1 MSETIAAISTPLGQG
16 GIGIVRISGDSAL
29 DIMKK
34 IFVECPEN
42 PEPRH
47 VYFGHAADPD
57 EVSVHNGKDPQIID
71 EAVFIYMKGPHSYT
85 CEDVVEIQAHGGP
98 VSMNMILKASLKAG
112 ARMAEP
118 GEFTKLAFLNGR
130 LDLSQAEAVMD
141 IISSRTEIPH
151 MVAAGQLQ
159 GSVGRRVR
167 SIRSSILDV
176 LAQMAVNIDFPDED
190 IEESEYSA
198 LADAVLHEKKEIRSL
213 LDSAPSGRI
222 IREGVRVAIIG
233 SPNAGKS
240 SLMNG
245 LLGSNRAIV
254 TDVPGTTRDTIEET
268 VDIGGLPVVIIDTA
282 GIRDTNDQVEKIGI
296 DRSIDAVKM
305 ADMVLFV
312 VDGSRKPE
320 EEDLSIAELVRESG
334 KNDKTIVILN
344 KKDKGFVSDGEEI
357 SSAAGADT
365 VLETSLVPGDDL
377 DASIQLISDKMKEM
391 IFSNT
396 SLTGDQV
403 FITNQ
408 RQKDALERAYDG
420 LDQSE
425 ILIRS
430 GEALEVCELEVRRGY
445 DALGEV
451 IGEETG
457 DQILDAVFSRFCL
470 GK

>member
-34 IFVECPEN
+34 IFMECPED

-57 EVSVHNGKDPQIID
+57 DVSVHNGKDPQIID

-198 LADAVLHEKKEIRSL
+198 LADAILHEKKEIRSL
-213 LDSAPSGRI
+213 LDSAPSG
-222 IREGVRVAIIG
+222 
-233 SPNAGKS
+233 
-240 SLMNG
+240 
-245 LLGSNRAIV
+245 
-254 TDVPGTTRDTIEET
+254 
-268 VDIGGLPVVIIDTA
+268 PVNP
-282 GIRDTNDQVEKIGI
+282 R
-296 DRSIDAVKM
+296 
-305 ADMVLFV
+305 
-312 VDGSRKPE
+312 
-320 EEDLSIAELVRESG
+320 
-334 KNDKTIVILN
+334 
-344 KKDKGFVSDGEEI
+344 
-357 SSAAGADT
+357 
-365 VLETSLVPGDDL
+365 
-377 DASIQLISDKMKEM
+377 
-391 IFSNT
+391 
-396 SLTGDQV
+396 
-403 FITNQ
+403 
-408 RQKDALERAYDG
+408 
-420 LDQSE
+420 
-425 ILIRS
+425 
-430 GEALEVCELEVRRGY
+430 
-445 DALGEV
+445 
-451 IGEETG
+451 
-457 DQILDAVFSRFCL
+457 
-470 GK
+470 

>member
-1 MSETIAAISTPLGQG
+1 M
-16 GIGIVRISGDSAL
+16 
-29 DIMKK
+29 
-34 IFVECPEN
+34 
-42 PEPRH
+42 
-47 VYFGHAADPD
+47 
-57 EVSVHNGKDPQIID
+57 
-71 EAVFIYMKGPHSYT
+71 
-85 CEDVVEIQAHGGP
+85 
-98 VSMNMILKASLKAG
+98 
-112 ARMAEP
+112 
-118 GEFTKLAFLNGR
+118 
-130 LDLSQAEAVMD
+130 
-141 IISSRTEIPH
+141 
-151 MVAAGQLQ
+151 
-159 GSVGRRVR
+159 
-167 SIRSSILDV
+167 
-176 LAQMAVNIDFPDED
+176 
-190 IEESEYSA
+190 
-198 LADAVLHEKKEIRSL
+198 
-213 LDSAPSGRI
+213 
-222 IREGVRVAIIG
+222 
-233 SPNAGKS
+233 
-240 SLMNG
+240 
-245 LLGSNRAIV
+245 
-254 TDVPGTTRDTIEET
+254 
-268 VDIGGLPVVIIDTA
+268 IIDTA

-312 VDGSRKPE
+312 VDGSRKPD

-334 KNDKTIVILN
+334 KNDKTIVVLN

>member
-1 MSETIAAISTPLGQG
+1 
-16 GIGIVRISGDSAL
+16 
-29 DIMKK
+29 
-34 IFVECPEN
+34 
-42 PEPRH
+42 
-47 VYFGHAADPD
+47 
-57 EVSVHNGKDPQIID
+57 
-71 EAVFIYMKGPHSYT
+71 MKGPHSYT

-190 IEESEYSA
+190 IEESEYST
-198 LADAVLHEKKEIRSL
+198 LADAILHEKKEIRSL

-268 VDIGGLPVVIIDTA
+268 VDIGGP
-282 GIRDTNDQVEKIGI
+282 
-296 DRSIDAVKM
+296 
-305 ADMVLFV
+305 
-312 VDGSRKPE
+312 
-320 EEDLSIAELVRESG
+320 
-334 KNDKTIVILN
+334 
-344 KKDKGFVSDGEEI
+344 
-357 SSAAGADT
+357 SSCD
-365 VLETSLVPGDDL
+365 
-377 DASIQLISDKMKEM
+377 
-391 IFSNT
+391 
-396 SLTGDQV
+396 
-403 FITNQ
+403 
-408 RQKDALERAYDG
+408 Y
-420 LDQSE
+420 
-425 ILIRS
+425 
-430 GEALEVCELEVRRGY
+430 
-445 DALGEV
+445 
-451 IGEETG
+451 
-457 DQILDAVFSRFCL
+457 
-470 GK
+470 